1 MDPGIATPESGGRKR
16 PPSRR
21 SSTADLNQE
30 TASTR
35 SQTSSYTTTA
45 ANYRFS
51 ILDNARIFI
60 RPGPPLI
67 EIQPRINAV
76 FHHVVTEERKR
87 QLSRVA
93 KSLCD
98 DFVDVL
104 DGPNR
109 EDDCVEPIHHAL
121 SSMDNDRKFSFPRK
135 AGTVFPACDCDRF
148 LLLISQQIGI
158 RASSL
163 ALSKIRGTGAR
174 SREPVMRQMTL
185 LRD

>member
-1 MDPGIATPESGGRKR
+1 MDPGIATPESGGHKR

-21 SSTADLNQE
+21 SSTADLNQD

-35 SQTSSYTTTA
+35 SQASSYTTTA
-45 ANYRFS
+45 ANYRFA
-51 ILDNARIFI
+51 ILDSARVFI
-60 RPGPPLI
+60 RPGPPPM
-67 EIQPRINAV
+67 EIQPRINSV
-76 FHHVVTEERKR
+76 FQHVVTEERKR

-109 EDDCVEPIHHAL
+109 EDDCVEPIHRAL

-135 AGTVFPACDCDRF
+135 AGTVISACGCVCF
-148 LLLISQQIGI
+148 LLLMS
-158 RASSL
+158 
-163 ALSKIRGTGAR
+163 
-174 SREPVMRQMTL
+174 
-185 LRD
+185 